1 MYSEVLNECGKIL
14 KNAGYNSL
22 LAAKMIYQSTEPQK
36 VIVFE
41 DLKELG
47 YFMFPR
53 IIPTEKDTELIFS
66 KLGQY
71 HAATFKLAAEGHKDL
86 KRKGGVFNLG
96 DMDNLGFFRDTFSFF
111 KELVETL
118 PGFEEASEKLSKIS
132 FDKIVNKCRQIVNAP
147 GTYEVLNHGD
157 YYIKNMMF
165 KGKNGIDLSE
175 IVMVDFQICHWGSP
189 SFDVVYT
196 SALIPPSMRP
206 KAYKLYFDTF
216 IDVLKK
222 SDYNGSLPTFEQLQ
236 KDLKSYRSLDLF
248 FLATISSFLCA
259 DKNKM
264 KDDIEALLKNTN
276 LFKTFYSQST
286 YISYVKE
293 LLPRLLQEGI
303 LDDIINS
310 D

>member
-1 MYSEVLNECGKIL
+1 
-14 KNAGYNSL
+14 
-22 LAAKMIYQSTEPQK
+22 MIYQSTEPQK
-36 VIVFE
+36 VIAFE

-71 HAATFKLAAEGHKDL
+71 HAATFKLAAEVNIYLNLDKGTLTKQFNFQGHKDL

-96 DMDNLGFFRDTFSFF
+96 DMDNLGLFRDTFSFF

-175 IVMVDFQICHWGSP
+175 IVMV
-189 SFDVVYT
+189 
-196 SALIPPSMRP
+196 
-206 KAYKLYFDTF
+206 KL
-216 IDVLKK
+216 
-222 SDYNGSLPTFEQLQ
+222 DYIIAG
-236 KDLKSYRSLDLF
+236 
-248 FLATISSFLCA
+248 I
-259 DKNKM
+259 
-264 KDDIEALLKNTN
+264 ILLLTN
-276 LFKTFYSQST
+276 
-286 YISYVKE
+286 I
-293 LLPRLLQEGI
+293 
-303 LDDIINS
+303 
-310 D
+310 